1 VTSGKRRP
9 VEVVEEVEDGLA
21 VEGWVGEAKHVP
33 GAGQHDFEGVR
44 DALAQV
50 PAGQALQRRIA
61 DRDPA
66 RSAARPH

>member
-1 VTSGKRRP
+1 MALTSILDDDQVAAALQALRT
-9 VEVVEEVEDGLA
+9 VV
-21 VEGWVGEAKHVP
+21 
-33 GAGQHDFEGVR
+33 GQ
-44 DALAQV
+44 L